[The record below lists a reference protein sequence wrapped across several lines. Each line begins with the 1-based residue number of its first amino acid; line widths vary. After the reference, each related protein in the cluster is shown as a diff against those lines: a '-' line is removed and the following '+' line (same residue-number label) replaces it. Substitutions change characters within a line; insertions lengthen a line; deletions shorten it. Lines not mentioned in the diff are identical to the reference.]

1 MKVVLILLLFLFSF
15 STWALGFTKT
25 IHQSEIQQKL
35 DQMMPLER
43 TKYFVKVKISEPKI
57 ALKSG
62 QDALYIEAVI
72 TASGPGNLG
81 GSGLVGVTGDI
92 EYRPKEGAFYL
103 HNAKVAK
110 LAFND
115 VPTAI
120 QPKIKTSVEKL
131 VAKALKKYPI
141 YQFDDTDM
149 KQKLAKSTLKSI
161 KVIDQNVQV
170 ELSLF

>member
-1 MKVVLILLLFLFSF
+1 MKVVFVFLLLVASCNL
-15 STWALGFTKT
+15 WALGLTKT
-25 IHQSEIQQKL
+25 IQQSEIQQKL

-43 TKYFVKVKISEPKI
+43 TKYFVKVKISDPKI

-62 QDALYIEAVI
+62 QDALYIEATI
-72 TASGPGNLG
+72 TASGPGGLG
-81 GSGLVGVTGDI
+81 GSGLVGVTGDV
-92 EYRPKEGAFYL
+92 EYRTKEGAFYL
-103 HNAKVAK
+103 QNPKVAK

-120 QPKIKTSVEKL
+120 QPKIKKSVEKL

-141 YQFDDTDM
+141 YQLDDTDM
-149 KQKLAKSTLKSI
+149 KQKLAKSTIKSI
-161 KVIDQNVQV
+161 KVIDEAVEV